1 MIRNFSKSVATA
13 GTAVALQAGRTPAA
27 WAVIQAFK
35 GNTGSVYIGG
45 SASSPTNGGA
55 AANTIELAKGDSI
68 SLPAMGV
75 TEPYDLSTVLVNADT
90 GNDGVHVVYG
100 RA

>member
-1 MIRNFSKSVATA
+1 MIRNFSKTVAVA
-13 GTAVALQAGRTPAA
+13 GTAVSLQSSRTPAA
-27 WAVIQAFK
+27 WATIQAFK
-35 GNTGSVYIGG
+35 NNTGSVYVGG
-45 SASSPTNGGA
+45 IPSPTNGGS
-55 AANTIELAKGDSI
+55 AANTVELAKGDSL

-75 TEPYDLSTVLVNADT
+75 TEPYDLSTVLVNADN